1 MSFWDRIAKVYDIAE
16 RFNGKVYTEMCDTT
30 RRLVPSGA
38 KVLDC
43 AAGTGEL
50 TFAAAL
56 KAESVVCTDLS
67 ENMLKT
73 AKRKALKR
81 GFSNITFE
89 ERNIFEL
96 KDPDCTYDVVI
107 AGNVLHLVDNPKD
120 AVKEL
125 YRVAKCGGK
134 ILLPTFTTSKKNIGE
149 TLIKL
154 YSMIGFKP
162 SENYTPSM
170 YRDMLR
176 ECVDE
181 INAVN
186 TFDEKVELHHKLIRG
201 TIPCCYAVI
210 SKPEK

>member
-1 MSFWDRIAKVYDIAE
+1 MSFWDKIANVYDITE
-16 RFNGKVYTEMCDTT
+16 SFNSKVYTEMCDTT
-30 RRLVPSGA
+30 RRLVPIGS

-50 TFAAAL
+50 TFAAAM

-67 ENMLKT
+67 ANMLKT

-96 KDPDCTYDVVI
+96 KDSDCTYDIVI

-120 AVKEL
+120 AVNEL
-125 YRVAKCGGK
+125 YRVTKCGGK
-134 ILLPTFTTSKKNIGE
+134 ILIPTFTTRNKGQNMV
-149 TLIKL
+149 KL
-154 YSMIGFKP
+154 YRMIGFNP
-162 SENYTPSM
+162 SESYSPSM

-176 ECVDE
+176 ECVE
-181 INAVN
+181 KINALN
-186 TFDEKVELHHKLIRG
+186 TSEKKADLHHKLING
-201 TIPCCYAVI
+201 VIPCCYAVI